1 MNLLDSAGFYG
12 MFIMA
17 TINGFAL
24 WKQQT
29 YLIYYF
35 VFLFLNNI
43 LNQTIK
49 VLVKQPRPTGYKE
62 LKDMDHA
69 NYTGVHLYGMPSG
82 HSQSVFF
89 SLTFL
94 WCVVRSVPLFILGL
108 FICAITLYQRW
119 KYKKH
124 SIEQLAVGAFVGS
137 CFGYFVY
144 YFVKTNLKNVL
155 SRNLIL

>member
-1 MNLLDSAGFYG
+1 M
-12 MFIMA
+12 
-17 TINGFAL
+17 
-24 WKQQT
+24 
-29 YLIYYF
+29 IYYF
-35 VFLFLNNI
+35 VFLFLNNL

-69 NYTGVHLYGMPSG
+69 NYTGVQIYGMPSG

-89 SLTFL
+89 SLTFS
-94 WCVVRSVPLFILGL
+94 WCVVRSVPLLILGL
-108 FICAITLYQRW
+108 FICAVTLYQRW

-144 YFVKTNLKNVL
+144 YFVKTNLSWFFLK
-155 SRNLIL
+155 NLIIDRLYPDLQ